1 MITDSQEL
9 QATVLARVADSLLL
23 QAEVYGYRIADAVE
37 LQAAVVPALSD
48 SVQVR
53 ATIINQALAAGSAG
67 RVLAPEAEITFTRR
81 QPQ

>member
-48 SVQVR
+48 SVQLR
-53 ATIINQALAAGSAG
+53 ATVINREFEEAAAG